1 MKIGLV
7 YIKGSLPGF
16 EDFGNL
22 PTDLVKSNG
31 VVSGTNGLKA
41 SKILDGIIIPGGSI
55 LESNSISIDLANEIK
70 KLANEGKPVIGICSG
85 FQALANQTDVG
96 RKSPCPII
104 KEGLGLLDVN
114 FSPLISNDRVE
125 GTIVNDSFLTK
136 NLDKTSY
143 SENITGFH
151 CHTYG
156 KIEIN
161 ESNALPIF
169 ESSIKRMNYS
179 DTKSSVLSGVRNDE
193 GNVIGTLI
201 HGLFDE
207 NPTIVENFLDFLGA
221 EHNDIDQIFMKNAD
235 IKKKIRSE
243 LAIESGINIKNSKLC
258 NEFKK
263 ILINSLNSKFNE
275 NKDND
280 CNNNNNN
287 NNNNNYNYNNN
298 NNNNF
303 LNDLNSLKNNIPPM
317 IMIGST
323 GSDSGKTF
331 ITTGL
336 AGAFTKRGLN
346 VAVLKVG
353 PDVRD
358 TEPSLYLT
366 KNKMEE
372 FTSIKIG
379 HLGWMDI
386 ENTLKRLKS
395 SDYDFVI
402 VEGVMSVFTG
412 LLNEKIPYSGAE
424 IAISS
429 NIPMILASGV
439 NKGGIESA
447 AIDIVSHAKKLKEMN
462 VNVSGIILNKVYDQD
477 IFDNVANF
485 ISTETKI
492 DSDNIISIPKIKLD
506 KRSTT
511 PEVEIKLEEFS
522 KVALKTIEENINLEK
537 IIKIAEIPSFNRY
550 LSFDEIKNFF

>member
-7 YIKGSLPGF
+7 YIKGSIPGF
-16 EDFGNL
+16 EDFGNI

-31 VVSGTNGLKA
+31 FINDTNGIKA
-41 SKILDGIIIPGGSI
+41 NKELDGIIIPGGSI
-55 LESNSISIDLANEIK
+55 IESNSISKDLANEIK
-70 KLANEGKPVIGICSG
+70 IMANEGKPVIGICSG

-104 KEGLGLLDVN
+104 KKGLGLLHVN
-114 FSPLISNDRVE
+114 FSPLINNDRIE
-125 GTIVNDSFLTK
+125 ATIVNGSFLTENPNK
-136 NLDKTSY
+136 SIF
-143 SENITGFH
+143 SETITGFH

-161 ESNALPIF
+161 NSNVLPIF

-179 DTKSSVLSGVRNDE
+179 DTDSTLLSGVRNDE

-201 HGLFDE
+201 HGILDE
-207 NPTIVENFLDFLGA
+207 NPSIVENIFDFLGA
-221 EHNDIDQIFMKNAD
+221 DFKDIDNIFIKNGD
-235 IKKKIRSE
+235 LKKKIKSE
-243 LAIESGINIKNSKLC
+243 LAIDSGINIRNSKTC

-263 ILINSLNSKFNE
+263 TLLNSLNCKS
-275 NKDND
+275 NKTNQIHDS
-280 CNNNNNN
+280 
-287 NNNNNYNYNNN
+287 
-298 NNNNF
+298 
-303 LNDLNSLKNNIPPM
+303 NSLKNNMPPM
-317 IMIGST
+317 VMIGST

-346 VAVLKVG
+346 VAVLKIG

-358 TEPSLYLT
+358 IEPSLYLT
-366 KNKMEE
+366 KNRMEE
-372 FTSIKIG
+372 YSSIKIG
-379 HLGWMDI
+379 HLGWMDV
-386 ENTLKRLKS
+386 ENILKRLKS

-402 VEGVMSVFTG
+402 IEGVMSVFTG
-412 LLNEKIPYSGAE
+412 FLNEKIPYSGAE
-424 IAISS
+424 IAASS

-447 AIDIVSHAKKLKEMN
+447 AIDIVSHVKKLKKIN
-462 VNVSGIILNKVYDQD
+462 VNVNGIILNKIYDNE
-477 IFDNVANF
+477 IFNNVTNF
-485 ISTETKI
+485 ISNETKI
-492 DSDNIISIPKIKLD
+492 TSENIISIPKIKLD

-522 KVALKTIEENINLEK
+522 KTALKTVEDNIDLEK
-537 IIKIAEIPSFNRY
+537 IIKMAEIPSFKNY
-550 LSFDEIKNFF
+550 LSFDEIKNLFNS

>member
-16 EDFGNL
+16 EDFGNI

-31 VVSGTNGLKA
+31 LINDTNGIKA
-41 SKILDGIIIPGGSI
+41 SKELDGIIIPGGSI
-55 LESNSISIDLANEIK
+55 LESNSISNDLANEIK
-70 KLANEGKPVIGICSG
+70 IIANEGKPVIGICSG

-104 KEGLGLLDVN
+104 KKGLGLLDVN

-125 GTIVNDSFLTK
+125 ATIINDSFLTK
-136 NLDKTSY
+136 TKNSDKNNSDNLTNNIPKT
-143 SENITGFH
+143 ITGFH

-161 ESNALPIF
+161 ESDESALPIF
-169 ESSIKRMNYS
+169 ESSIKRMNYA
-179 DTKSSVLSGVRNDE
+179 DTDSAVLSGVKNDE

-201 HGLFDE
+201 HGILDE
-207 NPTIVENFLDFLGA
+207 NPNMVENIFSFLGA
-221 EHNDIDQIFMKNAD
+221 DFNDIDKIFMKND
-235 IKKKIRSE
+235 DLKKKIRSE
-243 LAIESGINIKNSKLC
+243 LAIDTGINIRNSKAC
-258 NEFKK
+258 IEFRKS
-263 ILINSLNSKFNE
+263 LLNSLNRKLNE
-275 NKDND
+275 QHKLNEHKSNKNLNK
-280 CNNNNNN
+280 NNQI
-287 NNNNNYNYNNN
+287 YGS
-298 NNNNF
+298 
-303 LNDLNSLKNNIPPM
+303 NSLKRSIPPM

-336 AGAFTKRGLN
+336 AGAFTKKGLN

-372 FTSIKIG
+372 YTSIKIG

-386 ENTLKRLKS
+386 ENTLKRLRS
-395 SDYDFVI
+395 SKYDIVI
-402 VEGVMSVFTG
+402 IEGVMSVFTG

-424 IAISS
+424 IAASS
-429 NIPMILASGV
+429 DIPMILVSGV

-447 AIDIVSHAKKLKEMN
+447 AVDIVSHAKKLKEIN
-462 VNVSGIILNKVYDQD
+462 VNVNGIILNKFYD
-477 IFDNVANF
+477 
-485 ISTETKI
+485 
-492 DSDNIISIPKIKLD
+492 
-506 KRSTT
+506 
-511 PEVEIKLEEFS
+511 
-522 KVALKTIEENINLEK
+522 
-537 IIKIAEIPSFNRY
+537 
-550 LSFDEIKNFF
+550 